1 MITPAARRRT
11 TGSLRMHR
19 IILAAYTV
27 TAAAVAVAHLDSV
40 WLFVLH
46 GAGAAA
52 GVCALAQA
60 IHYAGLIGRVHRDL
74 YGPIE
79 DGEEEQW

>member
-1 MITPAARRRT
+1 
-11 TGSLRMHR
+11 MHR

-27 TAAAVAVAHLDSV
+27 TAAAVAVAHLDSM

-46 GAGAAA
+46 GTGAAA

-60 IHYAGLIGRVHRDL
+60 VHYAGLIGQAHRHRH
-74 YGPIE
+74 GP
-79 DGEEEQW
+79 GEEDQW